1 MLKYSMLVIHNMVLD
16 LSNNKLPSPNKNPQ
30 KILIATILATIILV
44 VITMAAY
51 FAAAGTIEIQ
61 EASIFVIIA
70 IIVIFATYILYD
82 ISKNTKQG
90 LPAGDERTKNL
101 GYKAGYYGFI
111 AAIWSSVF
119 GPSIANILFDYEMPG
134 DYVSAIVVL
143 AGGLTFALSYIILN
157 RKGR

>member
-1 MLKYSMLVIHNMVLD
+1 MELD
-16 LSNNKLPSPNKNPQ
+16 LPNNKLPSPNKNSQ
-30 KILIATILATIILV
+30 KILIAAILATIILV
-44 VITMAAY
+44 IITIAAY
-51 FAAAGTIEIQ
+51 FASAGNIEIQ

-82 ISKNTKQG
+82 ISKNTKRG
-90 LPAGDERTKNL
+90 LPAGDERTKNI

-119 GPSIANILFDYEMPG
+119 GPITVSILFDYEMPG

-143 AGGLTFALSYIILN
+143 AGGLVFALSYIILN